1 MKKVLLKI
9 DGMTC
14 SACSTGLEKYLNKQE
29 GIKSATVNLIMN
41 NASIEYDEKILDIPS
56 LEKFIEKA
64 GFESL
69 GIDNF
74 EKEEKKKSNEKYK
87 LLGITII
94 SLLILYVSMAHMVS
108 LPEIPYVSMMNNS
121 LNYALVLLFLTT
133 IVLFIGRDIIKNGYK
148 NLIHRTP
155 NMDTLVAI
163 GVLSSY
169 IYSLFGTF
177 MILKKDL
184 VYVHNLYY
192 ESAAIV
198 IFFIKIGKYI
208 ENRNKDKTKEALQ
221 ELMTITPNQAV
232 IIRNGEEITVTIDE
246 IKKGDI
252 VLAKPGEKIAVDGI
266 VVEGTTHINE
276 AFITGESV
284 PIKKEKGQKVIAG
297 SINYEGT
304 IKYEAEKIG
313 KESTVSEIVRLVVEA
328 TNTKAPIAKIAD
340 KISGYF
346 VPTIIVLSI
355 ISFIV
360 WLIITKNIAFA
371 INIFV
376 TILVVACPCSLGL
389 ATPLAIVIA
398 SGNASKKGILVKT
411 SEALENAHKVK
422 TICFDK
428 TGTLTKGKLTIS
440 KIYNYSNLEEKEIVK
455 IVASIEKKSEH
466 PIARAIVAEAEE
478 NKIDLEEVERFEAI
492 PGYGVKAKHGK
503 DEYFIGNRK
512 LMEEHNIEIKNNEH
526 EMKLSNEGNSILFV
540 AENKKLLCIIGVKDV
555 LKDNIEIVIKELK
568 QKDIEIVM
576 LTGDNEKTAQFI
588 ASKIGI
594 DKVIANVLPKQKAEE
609 ISKLKEQ
616 GIVMMCGDGI
626 NDSVSLV
633 TADIGISISSGT
645 DIAMDSSNVVLMSD
659 NLEKINDLITLSK
672 KTIRNIKQN
681 LFWAFFY
688 NICMIPV
695 AAGVL
700 ESFGITMNPMFAAL
714 AMTISSITVVLNA
727 LRLKR

>member
-108 LPEIPYVSMMNNS
+108 LPEIPYVSMMKNP
-121 LNYALVLLFLTT
+121 LNYALALLFLTT

-169 IYSLFGTF
+169 IYSLFGTI

-184 VYVHNLYY
+184 AYVHNLYY

-208 ENRNKDKTKEALQ
+208 ENKNKNKTKEALQ
-221 ELMTITPNQAV
+221 ELMTITPNQATV
-232 IIRNGEEITVTIDE
+232 IKNGKEITVTIDE

-252 VLAKPGEKIAVDGI
+252 VLAKPGEKIAVDGM

-284 PIKKEKGQKVIAG
+284 PVKKEKGQKVIAG

-313 KESTVSEIVRLVVEA
+313 KESTVSEIVKLVVEA

-440 KIYNYSNLEEKEIVK
+440 KIYNYSSLEEKEIIK

-466 PIARAIVAEAEE
+466 PIARAIVTEAEE
-478 NKIDLEEVERFEAI
+478 NKIDLEEVEAFEAI
-492 PGYGVKAKHGK
+492 PGYGVSAKSQN

-512 LMEEHNIEIKNNEH
+512 LMEEQNIEIKNNED
-526 EMKLSNEGNSILFV
+526 EIKLSNEGNSILFV
-540 AENKKLLCIIGVKDV
+540 AKNRELLCVIGVKDV
-555 LKDNIEIVIKELK
+555 LKDNIETVIKELK
-568 QKDIEIVM
+568 QKNIEIVM
-576 LTGDNEKTAQFI
+576 LTGDNEKTAKYI

-633 TADIGISISSGT
+633 TADIGVSISSGT
-645 DIAMDSSNVVLMSD
+645 DIAMDSANVVLMSD
-659 NLEKINDLITLSK
+659 NLEKINDLIILSK

-700 ESFGITMNPMFAAL
+700 ETFGITMNPMFAAL